1 LIGVAIT
8 PLTALTASTGWMMGA
23 FLLLG
28 NEVARATPAATTT
41 AVTSPKRAVEN
52 TMRREGL
59 YCNQLPAAVP
69 EERLPLILIGRSFVT
84 TRNSLPSLSFS

>member
-1 LIGVAIT
+1 
-8 PLTALTASTGWMMGA
+8 MMGA
-23 FLLLG
+23 FLVLG
-28 NEVARATPAATTT
+28 NEVASATPAATTT

-69 EERLPLILIGRSFVT
+69 EERLPPVAAVILIGRSFVT
-84 TRNSLPSLSFS
+84 TRNSLPSLSFP